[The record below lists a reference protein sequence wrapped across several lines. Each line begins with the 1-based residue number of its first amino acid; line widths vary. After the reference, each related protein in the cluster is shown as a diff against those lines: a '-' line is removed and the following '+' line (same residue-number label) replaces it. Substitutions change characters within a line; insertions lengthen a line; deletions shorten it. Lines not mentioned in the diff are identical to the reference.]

1 MLHTIGINGIVMAH
15 TFTYFMYLL
24 VMFLVFFKKMKSNN
38 STIG

>member
-24 VMFLVFFKKMKSNN
+24 VLVIYFRKLFFLENK
-38 STIG
+38 